1 MEGAGRLGV
10 VGVELGAVDTDMG
23 VAGVVGVT
31 GEAGMGDMRP
41 LRGTSVEAR
50 VEEAIICSMHEGERA
65 LSGSSSLSPWTLMSG
80 SARGLARCPTP
91 GPISTLVSHESM
103 AMRCDG
109 GGVTARRL
117 RRCPG
122 TSPYPLVGLGGEAEV
137 VGLTGEASDGGLC
150 TAGGLG
156 LRRGACACAA
166 SSSDIAIVMLAIA
179 GSGAE

>member
-65 LSGSSSLSPWTLMSG
+65 LSGSSSLSPWM
-80 SARGLARCPTP
+80 
-91 GPISTLVSHESM
+91 
-103 AMRCDG
+103 
-109 GGVTARRL
+109 
-117 RRCPG
+117 
-122 TSPYPLVGLGGEAEV
+122 
-137 VGLTGEASDGGLC
+137 
-150 TAGGLG
+150 
-156 LRRGACACAA
+156 
-166 SSSDIAIVMLAIA
+166 
-179 GSGAE
+179 